1 MPASF
6 HRREHPVTGIEELL
20 SRALL
25 VRERTVPRD
34 VIPSPAPT
42 PAAERHAETT
52 GQDAQPNAAT
62 EDLHALCETLVL
74 HTPPA
79 TVVKFVTDQ
88 VPEPRS
94 ALVLACVLQLT
105 DTAEGA
111 RFWWQYAAGAGQA
124 AAAYCL
130 YLHHLALGERETAEW
145 WHRQVDAVQPTPEAP
160 AWDDGSSWNPAEN
173 RITSASTSQFM
184 RILRHLAQQTV
195 RSRPASVCK
204 LMAYIPTVVTAGYL
218 REPDSELPC
227 PEGNSLVGSMLCLP
241 RSTGPTRGADG
252 PPIRSPNPVGPRRLS
267 RWSGPISRRSLSI
280 WVRRGIEGGCV
291 SSRTGRTGSSSE
303 WAALSGRLPRQA
315 CRVSSPCHSNV
326 PHWGRGLPEGE
337 HLAGVPPAEGLAEQ
351 ARIAV
356 VD

>member
-1 MPASF
+1 M
-6 HRREHPVTGIEELL
+6 TGIEELL

-34 VIPSPAPT
+34 VVPT
-42 PAAERHAETT
+42 PASTPAVDRRAKTP

-74 HTPPA
+74 HTSPA

-94 ALVLACVLQLT
+94 ALVLACILQLT
-105 DTAEGA
+105 DDTAEGA

-130 YLHHLALGERETAEW
+130 YLHHLALGERETADW
-145 WHRQVDAVQPTPEAP
+145 WHRQVDVVQPTPEPP

-204 LMAYIPTVVTAGYL
+204 LMAYIPTAVTAGYL
-218 REPDSELPC
+218 REPDSELPLPGREFARRINALLAAVDRPHTWTRRPSASPHERPRTSSKPDSVERSYLQKV
-227 PEGNSLVGSMLCLP
+227 PEQLG
-241 RSTGPTRGADG
+241 T
-252 PPIRSPNPVGPRRLS
+252 
-267 RWSGPISRRSLSI
+267 
-280 WVRRGIEGGCV
+280 
-291 SSRTGRTGSSSE
+291 
-303 WAALSGRLPRQA
+303 
-315 CRVSSPCHSNV
+315 
-326 PHWGRGLPEGE
+326 
-337 HLAGVPPAEGLAEQ
+337 
-351 ARIAV
+351 ARH
-356 VD
+356 

>member
-1 MPASF
+1 
-6 HRREHPVTGIEELL
+6 VTGIEELL

-130 YLHHLALGERETAEW
+130 YLHHLALGERETADW
-145 WHRQVDAVQPTPEAP
+145 WHRQVDAVQPTPEPP

-195 RSRPASVCK
+195 RSQPASVCK

-218 REPDSELPC
+218 REPDSELP
-227 PEGNSLVGSMLCLP
+227 LP
-241 RSTGPTRGADG
+241 GGEFA
-252 PPIRSPNPVGPRRLS
+252 RRINALLAAVD
-267 RWSGPISRRSLSI
+267 RPHTWSRRPTDPKPQS
-280 WVRRGIEGGCV
+280 G
-291 SSRTGRTGSSSE
+291 GSS
-303 WAALSGRLPRQA
+303 QA
-315 CRVSSPCHSNV
+315 ESVERPYLRKV
-326 PHWGRGLPEGE
+326 P
-337 HLAGVPPAEGLAEQ
+337 EQ
-351 ARIAV
+351 LGTARH
-356 VD
+356 